1 MASTNPRPPQV
12 VSEIALLS
20 FILSTG
26 LLAYALVRQLIC
38 FLLSNILIGIAVA
51 SSQAGKETF
60 PTTYCLVSV
69 CCILRHDVGIEL
81 SGTAELRPDP
91 LECALGK
98 HSPTS

>member
-1 MASTNPRPPQV
+1 M

-81 SGTAELRPDP
+81 SGAVELRADS
-91 LECALGK
+91 LKCVLGQ
-98 HSPTS
+98 HLATS